1 MERGRNAMRSYSVKI
16 VEQTLSQHAEGAS
29 FLWELR
35 RHAVAAPHYSL
46 ADLAKL
52 DLRVEANLDGLRVA
66 GVPAWELCKEALST
80 GGSGEVF
87 VAAVLAFE
95 SGAADRIQTVL
106 AAPPEFFSALASAL
120 GWIPFPQAEPHI
132 QHLLSSPHRRIGIAA
147 SAIHRHNPGTPL
159 PDAIAT
165 TDPLLRSRALR
176 AVGELGLDRLF
187 PDLYTHLADPDDRC
201 RFSAAWS
208 ATLLADDAK
217 SHSTLRAIAESN
229 LPDRESA
236 LQLAIRRMDAPA
248 ATVWRDKLAP
258 RSAIVAAGAFGDSV
272 CIPWLLEQM
281 KVPKLARVAGEAFTM
296 ITGVDI
302 AFEDLDGDKP
312 EDFEAG
318 PTENPEDEDVA
329 MDPDEHLPWPDP
341 ALIAKCWSR
350 RQSEFQ
356 SGVRYLLGKP
366 ISVESCGQILRTGR
380 QRQRAAAALE
390 LAIRQPGQP
399 LFNVAAP
406 GFRQQQ
412 LLGPRRP

>member
-1 MERGRNAMRSYSVKI
+1 MMNQVATV
-16 VEQTLSQHAEGAS
+16 LSQQAEGAS
-29 FLWELR
+29 FLWEVR
-35 RHAVAAPHYSL
+35 SQAVAAPHYSL

-66 GVPAWELCKEALST
+66 GEPAWDLCKEALST
-80 GGSGEVF
+80 GESGEAF
-87 VAAVLAFE
+87 VAGVLAFE
-95 SGAADRIQTVL
+95 SGAADRIQTAL
-106 AAPPEFFSALASAL
+106 SAAPKFSSALASAL

-132 QHLLSSPHRRIGIAA
+132 QHLLASPLRRIGVAA

-159 PDAIAT
+159 PDAIAA

-187 PDLYTHLADPDDRC
+187 PELYTHLADPDNGC

-217 SHSTLRAIAESN
+217 SLATLRAIAESN
-229 LPDRESA
+229 LPDRERA
-236 LQLAIRRMDAPA
+236 LQLAVRRMEAPA
-248 ATVWRDKLAP
+248 AIAWRDKLAP
-258 RSAIVAAGAFGDSV
+258 RLAIVAAGAFGDPES
-272 CIPWLLEQM
+272 IPWLLDQM
-281 KVPKLARVAGEAFTM
+281 KVPELARVAGEAFSM

-302 AFEDLDGDKP
+302 AFDDLDGDQPKG
-312 EDFEAG
+312 FEAG

-341 ALIAKCWSR
+341 TLIAKCWSR
-350 RQSEFQ
+350 RRSEFQ
-356 SGVRYLLGKP
+356 GGERHLLGKP
-366 ISVESCGQILRTGR
+366 ITVESCQEILRTGR

-399 LFNVAAP
+399 LFHVAAP

-412 LLGPRRP
+412 LLGLRRR